1 MVQKDA
7 SLETFIPF
15 WLNQLTS
22 KVNARLAEK
31 LAEIGISIPQWRVL
45 SILHSFGSMSIGK
58 VSELA
63 VINQSTLSRVIDQLE
78 RTELVSRTP
87 LPENKRVIE
96 VSLTELG
103 EETFAQIYPVASELH
118 FFMEKQLTEIE
129 REAFFSISH
138 KLILALQIQN
148 KV

>member
-1 MVQKDA
+1 MIQKDA

-22 KVNARLAEK
+22 KVNEQLAER
-31 LAEIGISIPQWRVL
+31 LSEIGISVPQWRVL

-58 VSELA
+58 ISELA

-78 RTELVSRTP
+78 RSNLVSRTP

-96 VSLTELG
+96 VSLTDLG
-103 EETFAQIYPVASELH
+103 ERTFSEIFPVASELH
-118 FFMEKQLTEIE
+118 SFMESQLTEIE

-138 KLILALQIQN
+138 KLILALQVR
-148 KV
+148 KK